1 MKFIRVKALS
11 AALVTVLGYGC
22 DNSTVAVP
30 QESGIEA
37 TWLSDSIRPQ
47 DDFNGYVNANWKAET
62 QIPADQS
69 SWGGFSTLRQDTE
82 IQVQQI
88 IQDLEAAGPYSE
100 GSEKKAV
107 DDLYH
112 SFMNVDL
119 LDAKGT
125 EPIRG
130 LLDDVAAIKTRQDMW
145 LEMADLSKEGIR
157 GPFVVFIGQDANDA
171 TRYIPYIYQT
181 GLGLPDKGYYTREG
195 EKFAAIRSQY
205 PVYIARM
212 FDLAGVED
220 GEAKARAVYDFEV
233 KLAAIQWER
242 TENRKIEKTNNPYKI
257 GDLKSL
263 TDMIDWVAWF
273 ERFGVSGIDDLN
285 VNQPTYISALG
296 DLLGETDLET
306 LKAYFQHKII
316 RSFAPY
322 LSSEIAK
329 ANFDFTSGVIR
340 GIEEQPRRWKRG
352 VRMVSRNMGEALG
365 HIYVEKHFPPEAKA
379 RMDRLVGGL
388 LSEFGRSIDGLE
400 WMSDETK
407 QKAQEKRAKFNTK
420 IGYPDKWRDYSE
432 LNVDAED
439 LVGNIRRSVQFEFDY
454 DLAKLG
460 QPIDRDE
467 WGMSPQTV
475 NAYYNSRLNEIV
487 FPAAILQYPFFDMGA
502 DDAMNYGGIGAVIGH
517 EIGHAFDD
525 RGRKSNGDG
534 NVDNWWTD
542 EDAAAFEKRAAVLV
556 EQYNRFSPLD
566 GLNVNGQ
573 LTLGENIGDLTG
585 VTIAYK
591 AYRASLDGK
600 ELPVIDGLTGD
611 QRFFIAFGQVWRQ
624 KMREDALRAR
634 ILSDSHSPARYRVN
648 GTLANVDAFYDAFS
662 IKEGDGMYLAPESR
676 VKIWD

>member
-1 MKFIRVKALS
+1 MKSIRASAILTAL
-11 AALVTVLGYGC
+11 AAISGFGC
-22 DNSTVAVP
+22 DESNVAVP
-30 QESGIEA
+30 QESGIE
-37 TWLSDSIRPQ
+37 TEWLSENIRPQ
-47 DDFNGYVNANWKAET
+47 DDFNGYVNASWQADT

-69 SWGGFSTLRQDTE
+69 SWGGFTTLRQDTE

-88 IQDLEAAGPYSE
+88 IQVLETAGQHEE

-107 DDLYH
+107 NDFYR

-119 LDAKGT
+119 LDEKGV

-130 LLDDVAAIKTRQDMW
+130 LLADVAAIRTRQEMW
-145 LEMADLSKEGIR
+145 LKMADFSKESIAA
-157 GPFVVFIGQDANDA
+157 PFVAFIGQDPNDA
-171 TRYIPYIYQT
+171 TRYIPQIYQT
-181 GLGLPDKGYYTREG
+181 GLGLPDKGYYTRPG
-195 EKFAAIRSQY
+195 EKFEAIRSQY
-205 PVYIARM
+205 PLYIARM
-212 FDLAGVED
+212 FDLADVE
-220 GEAKARAVYDFEV
+220 GSEAKAKAVFDFETR
-233 KLAAIQWER
+233 LADIQWER

-257 GDLKSL
+257 GELKNL
-263 TDMIDWVAWF
+263 TDTIDWAAWF
-273 ERFGVSGIDDLN
+273 ERYGVSSFDDLN
-285 VNQPTYISALG
+285 VYQPTYISALG

-316 RSFAPY
+316 REFAPY
-322 LSSEIAK
+322 LSAEIAE
-329 ANFDFTSGVIR
+329 ANFDFTSGVLR
-340 GIEEQPRRWKRG
+340 GIEEQPPRWKRG
-352 VRMVSRNMGEALG
+352 VRTVNRNMGEALG
-365 HIYVEKHFPPEAKA
+365 RIYVEKHFSPEAKA
-379 RMDRLVGGL
+379 RMDALVGDL
-388 LSEFGRSIDGLE
+388 LSEFEKSIAGLD

-407 QKAQEKRAKFNTK
+407 QKAQEKRAKFVAK
-420 IGYPDKWRDYSE
+420 IGYPNKWRDYTD
-432 LNVDAED
+432 LKVDTAD
-439 LVGNIRRSVQFEFDY
+439 LVGNIRRSARFEFDY

-460 QPIDRDE
+460 RPIDREE

-475 NAYYNSRLNEIV
+475 NAYHNPRMNEIV

-525 RGRKSNGDG
+525 RGRKINGDG

-542 EDAAAFEKRAAVLV
+542 EDAAAFEKRAAALV
-556 EQYNRFSPLD
+556 VQYDQFSPIE

-600 ELPVIDGLTGD
+600 ELSVIDGLTGD
-611 QRFFIAFGQVWRQ
+611 QRFFIAYGQVWRQ

-634 ILSDSHSPARYRVN
+634 ILSDPHSPARYRVN

-662 IKEGDGMYLAPESR
+662 VTEGDGMYLAPESR

>member
-1 MKFIRVKALS
+1 MKSIRVSAILTAL
-11 AALVTVLGYGC
+11 AAISGFGC
-22 DNSTVAVP
+22 DDSNVVMP

-37 TWLSDSIRPQ
+37 EWLSESIRPQ
-47 DDFNGYVNANWKAET
+47 DDFNGFVNASWSAET

-69 SWGGFSTLRQDTE
+69 SWGGFATLRQDTE

-88 IQDLEAAGPYSE
+88 IQDLEAAGPYSNGIE
-100 GSEKKAV
+100 ERAIN
-107 DDLYH
+107 DFYH

-119 LDAKGT
+119 LDAKGAG
-125 EPIRG
+125 PIRG
-130 LLDDVAAIKTRQDMW
+130 LLDEVAAITTRADMW
-145 LEMADLSKEGIR
+145 LEMANLSKEGVR

-171 TRYIPYIYQT
+171 TRYIPQIYQT
-181 GLGLPDKGYYTREG
+181 GLGLPDKGYYTRPG
-195 EKFAAIRSQY
+195 EKFEAVRSQY
-205 PVYIARM
+205 PIYIARM
-212 FDLAGVED
+212 FDLAGVEG
-220 GEAKARAVYDFEV
+220 GEEKARAVFDFETR
-233 KLAAIQWER
+233 LADIQWER

-257 GDLKSL
+257 GKLKSL
-263 TDMIDWVAWF
+263 TDTIEWVAWF
-273 ERFGVSGIDDLN
+273 EHYGVSGVDDLN
-285 VNQPTYISALG
+285 VYQPSYISALG
-296 DLLGETDLET
+296 DLFGATDLET
-306 LKAYFQHKII
+306 LKAYFQHRII
-316 RSFAPY
+316 RDFAPY
-322 LSSEIAK
+322 LSSEFAE
-329 ANFDFTSGVIR
+329 ANFDFTSGVLR
-340 GIEEQPRRWKRG
+340 GIEEQPPRWKRG
-352 VRMVSRNMGEALG
+352 VRLVNGNMGEALG
-365 HIYVEKHFPPEAKA
+365 HIYVERYFPPEAKA
-379 RMDRLVGGL
+379 RMDDLVDDL
-388 LSEFGRSIDGLE
+388 LNEFGTSIDGLG

-407 QKAQEKRAKFNTK
+407 QKAQEKRTKFNAK
-420 IGYPDKWRDYSE
+420 IGYPDKWRDYSR
-432 LNVDAED
+432 LTVDADD
-439 LVGNIRRSVQFEFDY
+439 LVGNIRRSARFEFDY

-542 EDAAAFEKRAAVLV
+542 ADAAAFVKRAEALIK
-556 EQYNRFSPLD
+556 QYNQFSPIE
-566 GLNVNGQ
+566 GLNVNGE

-611 QRFFIAFGQVWRQ
+611 QRFFVAYGQVWRQ

-634 ILSDSHSPARYRVN
+634 ILSDPHSPARYRVN
-648 GTLANVDAFYDAFS
+648 GTLANVDAFYEAFS
-662 IKEGDGMYLAPESR
+662 VTEGDGMYLAPESR